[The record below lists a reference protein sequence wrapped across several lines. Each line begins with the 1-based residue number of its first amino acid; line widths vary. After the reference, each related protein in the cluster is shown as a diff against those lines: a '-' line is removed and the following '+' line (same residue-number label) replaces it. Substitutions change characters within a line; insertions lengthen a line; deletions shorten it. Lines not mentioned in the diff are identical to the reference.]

1 MDFWTLL
8 KRRGNNLTRR
18 ERVKSFKL
26 DRDFFWSS
34 QVLQLC
40 LKNINE
46 EKFKKITQWS
56 FTVQVVQGNTL
67 KSKCI
72 KSIHVSKRMNI
83 FEKVANT
90 NLFSK
95 IQANIKQEVLKL
107 LEKKKICLQTI
118 KNLLESLNSR
128 TIHETL
134 L

>member
-1 MDFWTLL
+1 
-8 KRRGNNLTRR
+8 
-18 ERVKSFKL
+18 
-26 DRDFFWSS
+26 
-34 QVLQLC
+34 
-40 LKNINE
+40 
-46 EKFKKITQWS
+46 
-56 FTVQVVQGNTL
+56 
-67 KSKCI
+67 
-72 KSIHVSKRMNI
+72 MNI